1 MGSNEVELG
10 YVAGVFGVQGE
21 LRLHVHNRESDLFTR
36 ARTVTLVSPL
46 GVRRVVELKARSG
59 AGKRVIGRVPGV
71 TDPTMAEALSGWRI
85 VVPAEELPP
94 AESGEFYLYQVVGLR
109 AFVGDQDVGVI
120 VDVHTAGPVDLFEV
134 DVGGDVQFVPA
145 LKELVLS
152 VAPETGRVVFAEDAI
167 ER

>member
-21 LRLHVHNRESDLFTR
+21 LRLHVHNRESDLLAR
-36 ARTVTLVSPL
+36 PRTVTLVSPL

-71 TDPTMAEALSGWRI
+71 TDPGMAEALNGWRI
-85 VVPAEELPP
+85 VVPADEIP
-94 AESGEFYLYQVVGLR
+94 AAEPGEFYLHQVVGLR
-109 AFVGDQDVGVI
+109 AFVGDEDVGVI
-120 VDVHTAGPVDLFEV
+120 VDVHTAGPVDLFEIEV
-134 DVGGDVQFVPA
+134 AGDVQFVPA
-145 LKELVLS
+145 LKELVLIVS
-152 VAPETGRVVFAEDAI
+152 PEAGRVVFAEDAI